1 MFLSLLIVKGMV
13 TKPAF
18 TTSNIYNDSFAFS
31 RTTLARWRANQ
42 LGTLGG
48 KERRPYLAS
57 ECKDLKEC
65 ERWRREILREISK
78 KVTQIQNGN
87 RFNT

>member
-1 MFLSLLIVKGMV
+1 MS
-13 TKPAF
+13 
-18 TTSNIYNDSFAFS
+18 
-31 RTTLARWRANQ
+31 Q

-78 KVTQIQNGN
+78 KVTQIQNGK
-87 RFNT
+87 

>member
-1 MFLSLLIVKGMV
+1 MG
-13 TKPAF
+13 
-18 TTSNIYNDSFAFS
+18 
-31 RTTLARWRANQ
+31 TLA
-42 LGTLGG
+42 

-78 KVTQIQNGN
+78 KVTQIQNGTLSIHLHGIELVS
-87 RFNT
+87 FII